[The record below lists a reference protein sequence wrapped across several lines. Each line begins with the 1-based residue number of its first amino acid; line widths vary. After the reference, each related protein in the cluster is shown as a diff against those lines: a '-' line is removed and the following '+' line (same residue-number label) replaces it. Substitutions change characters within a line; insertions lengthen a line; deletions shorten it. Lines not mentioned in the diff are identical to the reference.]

1 MKTKIIVIAGLFLF
15 SFSAKAQTT
24 NYQAYSVFVYGLA
37 KYMSWPATNHT
48 EFVIAVVGKSKA
60 YDEMVK
66 GLTGKMINGLPIKVV
81 QMDLLDQALDP
92 HIVYLSDGKSAM
104 IDDLRKSTAGK
115 PILIIAEREGWFKKG
130 AGISFTAV
138 DNKLR
143 IDVNNQELSSR
154 QIKTSKQLVA
164 LVNESI

>member
-1 MKTKIIVIAGLFLF
+1 
-15 SFSAKAQTT
+15 
-24 NYQAYSVFVYGLA
+24 
-37 KYMSWPATNHT
+37 
-48 EFVIAVVGKSKA
+48 
-60 YDEMVK
+60 VK
-66 GLTGKMINGLPIKVV
+66 GLTGKMINGLPIKIV
-81 QMDLLDQALDP
+81 QMELLDQTLDP